1 VDGQAWDSDP
11 FRPEIRDGRLYGRGT
26 CDMKGFIGTA
36 LALLPWL
43 QSLRLRD
50 PVHYALSFD
59 EELGCLGAPVM
70 LADLHDRGIRPS
82 GCIVGEPTGMRPVVA
97 HKGINAYRCCVRGRA
112 AHSSLAPR
120 GVNAIEYAARLICF
134 IRDLADEYRA
144 RGPYDEAFDIGC
156 STAQT
161 GTIAGGIAVNTIPAH
176 CEFTFEF
183 RNLPGVNAEAI
194 DERIRR
200 HADEVLLPQMR
211 AEHPDAGLVIEQTA
225 TAPAF
230 EAAEAA
236 ALTQLMR
243 ALTRDHQVR
252 KVAYATEAGLFQAAG
267 VPSVV
272 CGPGEIAQAHT
283 ANEFV
288 ELAQLAQCEA
298 LLRAVVETAVCQP

>member
-1 VDGQAWDSDP
+1 
-11 FRPEIRDGRLYGRGT
+11 
-26 CDMKGFIGTA
+26 MKGFIGTS

-70 LADLHDRGIRPS
+70 LADLRDRGIRPS

-134 IRDLADEYRA
+134 IRDLADEYKA

-194 DERIRR
+194 DERIRH

-225 TAPAF
+225 TAPPF
-230 EAAEAA
+230 DAAETA

-243 ALTRDHQVR
+243 ALTRDHRVR

-272 CGPGEIAQAHT
+272 CGPGDIAQAHT